1 MSDFLNFL
9 NTADLDTLT
18 QVPGINRPLAAN
30 LIAAR
35 PFESVDDCLKVK
47 GMGRTLLGKLE
58 IFAEA
63 QGNLSENRA
72 MIPVEGEATP
82 ALIGRNPSAQES
94 PKEGDSFLSRLG
106 RAFLVFL
113 RALVRLILL
122 AILLVSVGALIYYG
136 LPYIQR
142 TFIAPVEQ
150 NTAQIENMEAEI
162 AFLQAQLDEMKPRV
176 ALLETSVEA
185 HTLSIQK
192 LEEVQIT
199 LETQMRESDDAILF
213 ELKHE
218 VMLTRALDTLA
229 RGRLYLAQSNF
240 GLAKAD
246 VQLARDLLAEVLAET
261 NDDLLAQAIA
271 RLDTALGNLP
281 DFPVIAAADLEIA
294 WQILVAGNAP
304 VSPTA
309 TPTPTPFDIFTITPT
324 PFEAATFTP
333 TPFPPPPLEA
343 TATP

>member
-18 QVPGINRPLAAN
+18 QVPGVSRQLAAN

-35 PFESVDDCLKVK
+35 PFESADDCLKVK

-72 MIPVEGEATP
+72 MIPVEEEAPP
-82 ALIGRNPSAQES
+82 ALIGRNQSAQEP

-106 RAFLVFL
+106 RAFLLFL
-113 RALVRLILL
+113 RALLRLVLL
-122 AILLVSVGALIYYG
+122 ALLLVGVGALFYYG
-136 LPYIQR
+136 LPYIQQ
-142 TFIAPVEQ
+142 TFIAPVER
-150 NTAQIENMEAEI
+150 NTTQIENMEAEI
-162 AFLQAQLDEMKPRV
+162 ASLQSQLDEMKERV
-176 ALLETSVEA
+176 ELLETSVEA
-185 HTLSIQK
+185 HTLSIQR
-192 LEEVQIT
+192 LEEMQAA
-199 LETQMRESDDAILF
+199 LETQMLTSDDAILR
-213 ELKHE
+213 ELRQE
-218 VMLTRALDTLA
+218 VRLARALDTLA

-240 GLAKAD
+240 GLARAD
-246 VQLARDLLAEVLAET
+246 VQLARDLLAEALAET
-261 NDDLLAQAIA
+261 NDNILAQAIA
-271 RLDTALGNLP
+271 RLDAALRNLP
-281 DFPVIAAADLEIA
+281 DFPVIASGDLEIA
-294 WQILVAGNAP
+294 WQILVSGNAP

-324 PFEAATFTP
+324 PFDAATFTP
-333 TPFPPPPLEA
+333 TPFPPPVEA